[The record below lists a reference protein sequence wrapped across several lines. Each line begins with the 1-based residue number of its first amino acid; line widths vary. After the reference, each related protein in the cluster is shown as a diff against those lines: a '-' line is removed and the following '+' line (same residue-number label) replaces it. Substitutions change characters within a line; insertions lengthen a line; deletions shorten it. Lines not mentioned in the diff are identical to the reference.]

1 MLFQQDVT
9 LQRLHAAV
17 DEFYKAKTTR
27 IEDTKLL
34 LRYLA
39 AKPSFA
45 QPVDIL
51 AVDEIETRVEIVQ
64 HIQHFI
70 QEQKPAWHVTALRL
84 AVFMLMP
91 MDTLLKLREDLVT
104 TDELALIAELEKT
117 HMLMMDCKVS
127 FVSLAWFQREK

>member
-1 MLFQQDVT
+1 M
-9 LQRLHAAV
+9 
-17 DEFYKAKTTR
+17 
-27 IEDTKLL
+27 
-34 LRYLA
+34 
-39 AKPSFA
+39 
-45 QPVDIL
+45 
-51 AVDEIETRVEIVQ
+51 Q